1 MTRLL
6 CKNVNF
12 DLSGRWLVS
21 TDQED
26 GINGA
31 NHDDLCGLYSG
42 LAKMYRR
49 CQRKNM
55 AMVPTICNLPA
66 RNLFGCGFGCCLNP
80 FNFNCKFPFY
90 FIFSSLPIS
99 LWSMEISQSKN
110 LLVIGMNSF
119 HNIKLWS
126 V

>member
-31 NHDDLCGLYSG
+31 NHDDLCGPCFG

-55 AMVPTICNLPA
+55 AMVPTICNLPP

-80 FNFNCKFPFY
+80 FNFKCKFLFILSFQVYPFRCGVWRFLGQRIY
-90 FIFSSLPIS
+90 F
-99 LWSMEISQSKN
+99 
-110 LLVIGMNSF
+110 LLVWNSF
-119 HNIKLWS
+119 HDIKLWS